1 MALEKGAVVDGIV
14 IGITNFGA
22 FVELPE
28 NKVGLIH
35 ISEVS
40 NVFVKD
46 VHDFLTVK
54 QKVTVKVV
62 SIDEKG
68 KIGLSM
74 KALMPPAEQKNE
86 HGGEGRKFE
95 GRKFEGRKPGEHHG
109 DRKPGERRFS
119 GERKFEGRPGGA
131 GRPQGPMS
139 FEDKLSRFL
148 KESDDRLLDL
158 KRNTESKRGGRGARR
173 GD

>member
-1 MALEKGAVVDGIV
+1 MNMAG
-14 IGITNFGA
+14 
-22 FVELPE
+22 
-28 NKVGLIH
+28 
-35 ISEVS
+35 
-40 NVFVKD
+40 
-46 VHDFLTVK
+46 
-54 QKVTVKVV
+54 
-62 SIDEKG
+62 
-68 KIGLSM
+68 
-74 KALMPPAEQKNE
+74 
-86 HGGEGRKFE
+86 FE

>member
-14 IGITNFGA
+14 TGITNFGA

-95 GRKFEGRKPGEHHG
+95 GRKFEAANRVNIMVIENQEKDVLAGNASSKAAQVVQVVRR
-109 DRKPGERRFS
+109 DR
-119 GERKFEGRPGGA
+119 
-131 GRPQGPMS
+131 
-139 FEDKLSRFL
+139 
-148 KESDDRLLDL
+148 
-158 KRNTESKRGGRGARR
+158 
-173 GD
+173 

>member
-1 MALEKGAVVDGIV
+1 MALEIGAVVDGIV
-14 IGITNFGA
+14 TGITNFGA
-22 FVELPE
+22 FVSLPE

-46 VHDFLTVK
+46 VHDFLKVK
-54 QKVTVKVV
+54 DKVTVKVV
-62 SIDEKG
+62 SVDEKG
-68 KIGLSM
+68 KIGLSL
-74 KALMPPAEQKNE
+74 KALMPPAPMPE
-86 HGGEGRKFE
+86 
-95 GRKFEGRKPGEHHG
+95 RKPGHPFENRH
-109 DRKPGERRFS
+109 
-119 GERKFEGRPGGA
+119 FEGKRFEGGNKHFEGKSFHGAPRPT
-131 GRPQGPMS
+131 GPMS
-139 FEDKLSRFL
+139 FEDKLSKFL